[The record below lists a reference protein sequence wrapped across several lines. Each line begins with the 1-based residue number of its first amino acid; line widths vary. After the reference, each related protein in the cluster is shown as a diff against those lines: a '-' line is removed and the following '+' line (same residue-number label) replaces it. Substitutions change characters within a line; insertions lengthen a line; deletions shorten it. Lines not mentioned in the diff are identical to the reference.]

1 MGLNRQ
7 EKADMIKEISEIIA
21 GTEGLVIAEYRG
33 LTVDAATKL
42 RKEARENGVQ
52 LRVLKNTL
60 ARRAVKDTPF
70 EGLSDQFVGPFFT
83 VFLLTLWLLPR
94 SWLTLPRQTR
104 SSLLRLV
111 QCPTTSLTLPALKN
125 LPQCRAAMNCWLS

>member
-70 EGLSDQFVGPFFT
+70 EGLSDQDPFFT